1 MKRRLQRL
9 GVFVCS
15 PVACAPA
22 GHDAD
27 SSERRQAPELVASSP
42 LFDAT
47 AVYPAPMWNGRGEE
61 FVIALAFSERMA
73 LAAELSLE
81 AATGGR
87 PIAELVWSED
97 ETKVSLFVRPSFT
110 SPRPLADETEYW
122 LDTSSLIGASG
133 ARLRPDAGLR
143 QQRLRFTTGRY
154 DALLNHSCGHTFFGP
169 FQGIGSSGEA
179 SASSPDV
186 STTHVEY
193 TITLRENDGSYGGWL
208 RARFPSPG
216 PYRLYF
222 DGETTVR
229 LRETTGAT
237 RELALT
243 ATPEACPGIAYQ
255 ATFSANPGEETFLH
269 LGPPASPTRR
279 MIVELVT
286 EKQPAGG

>member
-1 MKRRLQRL
+1 VERQGRRVRDRPGVLGANGARGGALTRGGDRRPPDRRARL
-9 GVFVCS
+9 VRGRDEGL
-15 PVACAPA
+15 PV
-22 GHDAD
+22 
-27 SSERRQAPELVASSP
+27 RAPELH
-42 LFDAT
+42 L
-47 AVYPAPMWNGRGEE
+47 AP
-61 FVIALAFSERMA
+61 
-73 LAAELSLE
+73 
-81 AATGGR
+81 
-87 PIAELVWSED
+87 
-97 ETKVSLFVRPSFT
+97 
-110 SPRPLADETEYW
+110 PLADETEYW